1 MRKVISLLFFFLS
14 VIFAHAQNSLNEYIQ
29 SALKNS
35 PVFADAKNQAS
46 SLGLD
51 SMLIRA
57 AYKPQINFNSTDIYA
72 PTINGF
78 GYDQVNTNGGFYSAL
93 VGANLTVVG
102 KNNLNNK
109 FSSLT
114 IQKQI
119 LELNSKLNER
129 DLKQAVTAQYL
140 TIYGEQQ
147 ILLNEKKVLDVL
159 KQEDVILKNIAEK
172 GIYRQT
178 DYLSFLVS
186 YKQQQISYS
195 QQKLQAK
202 NDVYLLNYLC
212 GIIDTSYIILAEPSI
227 TISQTIAN
235 EHSVQYRQFFLDSMQ
250 LQNSVEQLKYNYKP
264 KLNLFADAGYNTS
277 FLYHAERNFGTSVGL
292 NFIVPIYN
300 GNQRKTQLNKI
311 KLSENTR
318 LNYAEFFK
326 KQYSMKQIQLLQ
338 QISEI
343 EKLIAQAKDQLKI
356 SETLLQANNKELEIG
371 DLRIADYII
380 SLTNYISSQITAQQL
395 ATSKLQL
402 INQFNYLNY

>member
-1 MRKVISLLFFFLS
+1 MRKIISLLLFFLS
-14 VIFAHAQNSLNEYIQ
+14 AIFAPAQNSLNEYIQ

-46 SLGLD
+46 SLGMD

-57 AYKPQINFNSTDIYA
+57 AYKPQVNFNSTDIYA

-93 VGANLTVVG
+93 VGANITVVG

-109 FSSLT
+109 FSSLA

-186 YKQQQISYS
+186 YKQQQMAYS
-195 QQKLQAK
+195 QQILQAQ
-202 NDVYLLNYLC
+202 NDIYLLNYLS
-212 GIIDTSYIILAEPSI
+212 GIIDTNYIILVEPSI
-227 TISQTIAN
+227 ILSQTIRN
-235 EHSVQYRQFFLDSMQ
+235 EKSVQYKQFFLDSMQ

-264 KLNLFADAGYNTS
+264 KLNLFADAGYSTS

-326 KQYSMKQIQLLQ
+326 KQYNMKQIQLLQ
-338 QISEI
+338 QISET
-343 EKLIAQAKDQLKI
+343 EKLIAQAKEQLKI

>member
-129 DLKQAVTAQYL
+129 DLKQAITAQYL
-140 TIYGEQQ
+140 TINGEQQ
-147 ILLNEKKVLDVL
+147 ILLNQKKVLDVL

-338 QISEI
+338 QISET
-343 EKLIAQAKDQLKI
+343 EKLIAQAKEQLKI
-356 SETLLQANNKELEIG
+356 SETLLQANNKQLEIG